1 MTASG
6 LAQEGGET
14 HWPAQTRTC
23 GEGFVSMDM
32 RYAPLLESRLFFG
45 IPPRW
50 IEERVLPLCTEREY
64 PAGAQLIAQHDAVRE
79 IGIILSGRIQ
89 ILQLFPDGKSS
100 LMRVLRPGEWIGLDL
115 AYTRTGISPYHAIA
129 SEASRV
135 LYMPSNLLFSVAIWG
150 EETAQELTGRVLRI
164 ISHDNIKK
172 HYRIAILSR
181 HGLRERIMMYLS
193 MQANRRNA
201 LSFDIPF
208 SREELADY
216 LCVNR
221 SVLSHELTRMEKEGL
236 IRFRKNHF
244 ELLSDGFQI
253 ENKQNE

>member
-1 MTASG
+1 
-6 LAQEGGET
+6 
-14 HWPAQTRTC
+14 
-23 GEGFVSMDM
+23 MDA

-45 IPPRW
+45 IPPQW

-64 PAGAQLIAQHDAVRE
+64 PSGVQLIAQHDAVRE
-79 IGIILSGRIQ
+79 IGIILSGRVQ

-100 LMRVLRPGEWIGLDL
+100 LMRVLSPGELIGLDL
-115 AYTRTGISPYHAIA
+115 AYTRTGVSPYHAIA
-129 SEASRV
+129 SEASKV
-135 LYMPSNLLFSVAIWG
+135 LYMPRNLPFSASIWD
-150 EETAQELTGRVLRI
+150 EETVQELTARVLRI

-172 HYRIAILSR
+172 HYRIAILSQR
-181 HGLRERIMMYLS
+181 GLRERIMMYLS
-193 MQANRRNA
+193 MQENRRG
-201 LSFDIPF
+201 SRTFDIPF

-244 ELLSDGFQI
+244 ELLSDSFQS
-253 ENKQNE
+253 ENR